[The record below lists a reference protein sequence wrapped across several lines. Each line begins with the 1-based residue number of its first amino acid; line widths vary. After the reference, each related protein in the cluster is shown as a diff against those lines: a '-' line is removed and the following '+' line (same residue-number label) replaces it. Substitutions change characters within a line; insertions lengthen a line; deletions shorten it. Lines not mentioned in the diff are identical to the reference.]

1 MINVSLKT
9 KAKEVDGNYVLDGI
23 TIGRVTDL
31 KPNEWF
37 GKVMLSNVGE
47 EFAEYGLLDPMAI
60 VEGDDGVTYKD
71 PKGGSDGSRGTLLE
85 PDGTPSVNVSSF
97 DNDEDFFKALG
108 ESKANEDYENVGYKN
123 RWMQVIESVWDE
135 YQSYSFRGLGY
146 TPDQSKQEWIK
157 LAGARGIPEDVA
169 GRYMEYKQ
177 TDQLETFNE
186 SKANEI
192 GMHGSDGASFY
203 DGKTFTCS
211 HCGKVGDSFTDMAQE
226 ECPNN
231 DRGGHQIPI
240 FGDQLKSKRPTRA
253 DLGLEVSKANEYEEE
268 LPDERSES
276 ELETDTSYED
286 SLYGDP
292 AYPSSD
298 PRNWYKKGSQWKV
311 VGDDPDDI
319 DELTGE
325 SKANE
330 GLEDSIWTL
339 RWWNGLTQSRRNQI
353 INNIPRTA
361 IPSYL
366 DASNGIGGFDTDV
379 DFEMFPIQVR
389 EYISTLYKQ
398 ESLYLKDGESKAS
411 EEMSLHEQLL
421 QHFSVHTSPDPE
433 QRGSSFIG
441 VGKCRI
447 CGEKVE
453 FNSGDEKIEVMDN
466 HLRKEHDEV
475 FPLKGSWAYDRF
487 GANENSNWKAFNN
500 AQRQEI
506 IDLADVSVSADTEW
520 EDISV
525 PDQEDLSIQLVSQG
539 ALANADFTAFA
550 DEYVNELKLDGLNVK
565 NHVRETLRDGIH
577 NWKKMDRD
585 VRREDSEMAGID
597 QDVIDTIVDMSLD
610 KIRKQFPEEHKKLD
624 NIGVWGFGESRASEY
639 QLGQDMGEYELAK
652 RYWDGEWEGFGDSG
666 DEIESMATR
675 GAKIISDSDKEH
687 ILRNSKNVQ
696 EYGIQY
702 ATSTSWDDLS
712 EEDMIAVIHW
722 QGLSSLGESKA
733 NELLS
738 FDQAS
743 TLYSIKIGLEP
754 DIISQDSL
762 DQLKMLDLVDDNNN
776 LTPEGYRYTQ
786 NLQDQKPPLRDPEQK
801 LNYTRTEDPH
811 GGHYWDKY
819 DKSWESKAN
828 ENDHEELQKMEKE
841 LVNKIR
847 NMTVISDSSVYE
859 EQQLKDLLEAIRS
872 MLNDVDNW
880 TFTGDWAGT
889 SQSLQRIKTI
899 LGESKANESGQGGAY
914 RCNVCDHIKGNVF
927 EYGMLECQCGCH
939 NSATTH
945 WKDYYWDDGVMGTVG
960 VDLDET
966 SVTMESKANE
976 EVTFAGRGE
985 ITSQEELW
993 NSLGTKRRMWLLGI
1007 ALTDEDPAESEFLAT
1022 KDWSEVKHIIGEP
1035 YFDLQFLKNV
1045 AGIES
1050 KANEGDWENIN
1061 AEDEAELDSQITT
1074 LEVAYYKE
1082 DDVNEQTNILGELE
1096 RLRGIKRKFESG
1108 ELPNTLANENVASKM
1123 AYYYQN
1129 DAPKDWNDNQV
1140 SNEAEKILEETYGI
1154 KPKKEVVKEE
1164 AKESLSTV
1172 QQKIVDRKLDGVRNE
1187 SIIHELKIWDNMSEE
1202 QAKKAVETTEIP
1214 LQDSIA
1220 HTLFSKK
1227 YAECNENERQE
1238 LKIYAGESRAK
1249 EGVNDELLST
1259 DAGIVKFLEG
1269 RGASRY
1275 YIDFVLRFPNSPSP
1289 AGWIRHWKDGFMDFG
1304 GGFGSALFDGD
1315 LEDAYFRADGENRG
1329 NLQKMGIRFAR
1340 DDGTFD
1346 TIEDGRITGYT
1357 TESKANED
1365 FTVSPHPNLLSD
1377 YVKRYPNS
1385 SVAGDTDY
1393 PSTGGH
1399 FFQGLHSGDL
1409 CEAWTRADLEN
1420 REIMKEITGYSE
1432 EYLNK
1437 LCYDNKWGR
1446 SGTIADTPT
1455 EPYGLGESKK
1465 VNKRRRGV
1473 Y

>member
-1 MINVSLKT
+1 MSLKT

-108 ESKANEDYENVGYKN
+108 
-123 RWMQVIESVWDE
+123 
-135 YQSYSFRGLGY
+135 
-146 TPDQSKQEWIK
+146 
-157 LAGARGIPEDVA
+157 
-169 GRYMEYKQ
+169 
-177 TDQLETFNE
+177 E

-298 PRNWYKKGSQWKV
+298 SRNWYKKGGQWKV
-311 VGDDPDDI
+311 IGDDPDDI

-325 SKANE
+325 SQAGEYSDVEEDMDMREEQQIGADYGEDDELPNVEPEMVVGGILGETTIDESKANE
-330 GLEDSIWTL
+330 DSIGSDFDFDKLLMNTPFDEQQGRL
-339 RWWNGLTQSRRNQI
+339 
-353 INNIPRTA
+353 RTA
-361 IPSYL
+361 RDEQSPL
-366 DASNGIGGFDTDV
+366 DNIYHSGRVADRIAGGEPDTYAQDFISDWDGKALYPNYDDLDFDWIYD
-379 DFEMFPIQVR
+379 
-389 EYISTLYKQ
+389 STGRKV
-398 ESLYLKDGESKAS
+398 KKVESKANEL
-411 EEMSLHEQLL
+411 EEDGS
-421 QHFSVHTSPDPE
+421 FSVFGLIANRSEIECIAEAENFGYSCASEIFMHVYGTTKVTPE
-433 QRGSSFIG
+433 QVKQAKFILENWDLHNLHPYKTKAMYFGNESKANEEVTFAGRGELITQQDVWDAMSKSSRVDLILEAGWGSDWSMFDIKQFAEEDKFPDGLSGWG
-441 VGKCRI
+441 VEHMKRI
-447 CGEKVE
+447 AGLESK
-453 FNSGDEKIEVMDN
+453 
-466 HLRKEHDEV
+466 
-475 FPLKGSWAYDRF
+475 
-487 GANENSNWKAFNN
+487 ANENSNWKAFTN

-828 ENDHEELQKMEKE
+828 EDGMYANFGTKPNDESWSVLTVASDLIFFSTRKE
-841 LVNKIR
+841 LDDYV
-847 NMTVISDSSVYE
+847 
-859 EQQLKDLLEAIRS
+859 KDWDR
-872 MLNDVDNW
+872 
-880 TFTGDWAGT
+880 
-889 SQSLQRIKTI
+889 
-899 LGESKANESGQGGAY
+899 
-914 RCNVCDHIKGNVF
+914 
-927 EYGMLECQCGCH
+927 
-939 NSATTH
+939 
-945 WKDYYWDDGVMGTVG
+945 KDYSIHPPKYGNDNPN
-960 VDLDET
+960 
-966 SVTMESKANE
+966 A
-976 EVTFAGRGE
+976 
-985 ITSQEELW
+985 
-993 NSLGTKRRMWLLGI
+993 
-1007 ALTDEDPAESEFLAT
+1007 
-1022 KDWSEVKHIIGEP
+1022 
-1035 YFDLQFLKNV
+1035 
-1045 AGIES
+1045 IES
-1050 KANEGDWENIN
+1050 KANEGDQEWYNDWN
-1061 AEDEAELDSQITT
+1061 KAVQDLQLGDLDSYERFARKYDFEAWDGNPEHNIEQAIKNLNWTIDYEKT
-1074 LEVAYYKE
+1074 VE
-1082 DDVNEQTNILGELE
+1082 DGGDTSDLVTPYSNMGYDGES
-1096 RLRGIKRKFESG
+1096 K
-1108 ELPNTLANENVASKM
+1108 ANENVASKM

-1154 KPKKEVVKEE
+1154 KPKKEVVKEKAE
-1164 AKESLSTV
+1164 ESLSTV

-1238 LKIYAGESRAK
+1238 LKIYAGESKAK

-1269 RGASRY
+1269 RGASRH

-1315 LEDAYFRADGENRG
+1315 IEDAYFRADGENRG

-1446 SGTIADTPT
+1446 SGTITDTPT